1 MNLDELK
8 ERLSAIDAELSDIVD
23 ELEAEVP
30 DEPSEDA
37 PEDAPAEEEERASTE
52 ALEKRSAELME
63 ERQTIMAEIE
73 KDEAAIAEEKRA
85 MEEVIA
91 NKQTKEIEKR
101 EEIKMA
107 DIEIRNTNEYINA
120 YAEYIKSGD
129 NAECRALLSENAS
142 GTVPVPEMVYDIVKT
157 AWERE
162 GIMARVRKAY
172 LKGNIKVGFE
182 LSSDGATVHT
192 EGVAVNE
199 ENLVL
204 GVVEIPAKSIKKWI
218 SISDEALDL
227 SGEAFLRYIYDE
239 LTYQIAKK
247 AADELIALIKAAG
260 TASTSTAVGVPA
272 IKVTTA
278 AMDTIAQAVAQLSDD
293 AANPVIMM
301 NKLTWADFKAVQYAN
316 GYGADPFEG
325 LPVEFNNTITAY
337 SAATTGVPY
346 VIVGDLE
353 QGALANFPNGE
364 EIQFKFDEMTLATS
378 DLVRIVGRQF
388 VGLGIVAPNAFC
400 KITK

>member
-1 MNLDELK
+1 
-8 ERLSAIDAELSDIVD
+8 
-23 ELEAEVP
+23 
-30 DEPSEDA
+30 
-37 PEDAPAEEEERASTE
+37 
-52 ALEKRSAELME
+52 
-63 ERQTIMAEIE
+63 MA
-73 KDEAAIAEEKRA
+73 
-85 MEEVIA
+85 
-91 NKQTKEIEKR
+91 
-101 EEIKMA
+101 
-107 DIEIRNTNEYINA
+107 
-120 YAEYIKSGD
+120 
-129 NAECRALLSENAS
+129 
-142 GTVPVPEMVYDIVKT
+142 
-157 AWERE
+157 
-162 GIMARVRKAY
+162 
-172 LKGNIKVGFE
+172 
-182 LSSDGATVHT
+182 
-192 EGVAVNE
+192 
-199 ENLVL
+199 
-204 GVVEIPAKSIKKWI
+204 
-218 SISDEALDL
+218 
-227 SGEAFLRYIYDE
+227 
-239 LTYQIAKK
+239 
-247 AADELIALIKAAG
+247 
-260 TASTSTAVGVPA
+260 VPA

-364 EIQFKFDEMTLATS
+364 EITFKFDEMTLATS